1 MKAGIWAIALILAPA
16 PAGAGTLNCS
26 FTEPFFSITFDSA
39 TGKVVETSADVTDP
53 DTGQPVPT
61 VLAEHARLR
70 VANPQDP
77 FSFVLENAGET
88 ILELQLTGHG
98 SDGMSDNLFPFQA
111 LRGNHDG
118 GCDTDKY
125 PAFETYELLQ
135 DLGLNP

>member
-1 MKAGIWAIALILAPA
+1 MNPAKRLEIL
-16 PAGAGTLNCS
+16 T
-26 FTEPFFSITFDSA
+26 
-39 TGKVVETSADVTDP
+39 
-53 DTGQPVPT
+53 
-61 VLAEHARLR
+61 RLR
-70 VANPQDP
+70 AANPQDP